1 VTFYLYW
8 VYNRGNNMAT
18 VLFGEFGGK
27 HHERSVFNLQEKAL
41 LMVAVSGA
49 TESLS
54 KALIS
59 SNKNFSG
66 HVDQIK
72 LWFGDVTAEHIVELK
87 KNVNKMH
94 STLTAP
100 ETFITFIDARGQYLH
115 PYMGRMPLNN
125 IADAQYDELIMKGG
139 EREKLDEFD
148 SAFVYPLSWVNPHGE
163 YKGHVGSGMNIYINH
178 DFFSSHR
185 NNRMREEVILH
196 EYSHKA
202 LFTVDYAVETPEPGC
217 EDDAWFVYGE
227 EDCQY
232 LATQNVEDTM
242 RNADCLA
249 YFLSS
254 FNGVGRLPD
263 GFDKYKYI
271 KEKWDSAKRRCSLM

>member
-1 VTFYLYW
+1 
-8 VYNRGNNMAT
+8 MAT

-27 HHERSVFNLQEKAL
+27 NHERSVFNLQEKAL
-41 LMVAVSGA
+41 LMAAVSGA
-49 TESLS
+49 TECLS
-54 KALIS
+54 KALIA

-72 LWFGDVTAEHIVELK
+72 LWFGDVTAEHIVALK

-94 STLTAP
+94 STFIVP
-100 ETFITFIDARGQYLH
+100 ETFIKFIDARGQSFH
-115 PYMGRMPLNN
+115 PYMGRLPLNN
-125 IADAQYDELIMKGG
+125 IPDAQYDELMMKGG
-139 EREKLDEFD
+139 EREKLAEFVG
-148 SAFVYPLSWVNPHGE
+148 AFVYHLSWANLHGE
-163 YKGHVGSGMNIYINH
+163 YKGHVGSGMNIYISH
-178 DFFSSHR
+178 AFFRSILNST
-185 NNRMREEVILH
+185 MREHVILH

-202 LFTVDYAVETPEPGC
+202 LFTVDYALETPTRRG
-217 EDDAWFVYGE
+217 EDGAWFVYGE

-254 FNGVGRLPD
+254 FNGGGRLPD
-263 GFDKYKYI
+263 SFDKYKYI
-271 KEKWDSAKRRCSLM
+271 KEKWDSAKRHCSLM

>member
-1 VTFYLYW
+1 
-8 VYNRGNNMAT
+8 MAT

-27 HHERSVFNLQEKAL
+27 NHERSVFNLREKAL
-41 LMVAVSGA
+41 LMQAVSDA

-54 KALIS
+54 KALIA

-66 HVDQIK
+66 HLDQIK

-94 STLTAP
+94 STFTAP
-100 ETFITFIDARGQYLH
+100 ETFITFIDARGQSFH

-125 IADAQYDELIMKGG
+125 IADAQYDELMMKGG
-139 EREKLDEFD
+139 ERQKVSKF
-148 SAFVYPLSWVNPHGE
+148 SNAFVYHLSWANPHGQ
-163 YKGHVGSGMNIYINH
+163 YNGHVGSGMNIYISH
-178 DFFSSHR
+178 GFFWSHR
-185 NNRMREEVILH
+185 NNRMREEIILH

-202 LFTVDYAVETPEPGC
+202 LFTVDYAVETRGRGG
-217 EDDAWFVYGE
+217 EDGAWSVYGQRN
-227 EDCQY
+227 CQY
-232 LATQNVEDTM
+232 LATQNALEAM

-254 FNGVGRLPD
+254 FNGVGILPD
-263 GFDKYKYI
+263 SFDKYKKI
-271 KEKWDSAKRRCSLM
+271 KKKGASDKRRCSLM